1 MNNLFK
7 LVGGALIAGGLLL
20 IPSSVQA
27 QEITVRVE
35 PGVAVP
41 VTDPQSN
48 RFNTGASLAVKPG
61 VGLGSYFNVGP
72 SGSIL
77 VLPSNIPGVE
87 AGTAFGLGGFLRV
100 KRPHDD
106 KNTGKGF
113 SAVSPWADLDLQYI
127 RTGPLDRF
135 GWAVSIGAAVP
146 TSGSRNF
153 WVGPF
158 VKYQGILQEE
168 KIGYNTNDAGMVIFG
183 LSLELG
189 PKQQK
194 KVVVPPPCPPP
205 VVVVVVNNPPPV
217 TPKPVVPPTTV
228 ETEFKQAIQFAWDS
242 PVLDETATSQLDEIV
257 KKLTASKSFESIRVE
272 GHASSEGQVEHNNV
286 LSLKRAQS
294 VVDFMAAHGIPKEK
308 LSAVGFGSSVPV
320 ASNKTE
326 AGRVLNR
333 RDEFVVKFVVV
344 NESK

>member
-7 LVGGALIAGGLLL
+7 LISGALIVGSLLS

-77 VLPSNIPGVE
+77 VLPSNITGVE

-113 SAVSPWADLDLQYI
+113 SAVSPWADVDLQYI

-135 GWAVSIGAAVP
+135 GWAVSVGAAVP
-146 TSGSRNF
+146 TSNARNF

-158 VKYQGILQEE
+158 VKYQGIVQEE
-168 KIGYNTNDAGMVIFG
+168 KVGYNTNDAGMMIFG

-189 PKQQK
+189 PKQLK
-194 KVVVPPPCPPP
+194 KVAAPAPCPPA
-205 VVVVVVNNPPPV
+205 VVVVNNPPPV
-217 TPKPVVPPTTV
+217 ISKPDVPATTV
-228 ETEFKQAIQFAWDS
+228 ETEFKQTVQFAWDS
-242 PVLDETATSQLDEIV
+242 PVLDGVAISQLNEIV
-257 KKLTASKSFESIRVE
+257 KKLSTSKSFESIRVE

-286 LSLKRAQS
+286 LSLRRAQS
-294 VVDFMAAHGIPKEK
+294 VVDFMVAHGIPKEK
-308 LSAVGFGSSVPV
+308 LSAVGFGSSIPV

-333 RDEFVVKFVVV
+333 RDEFVVKFVVL